1 MKNTKLNTKLYVG
14 NLSYNITEK
23 ELKDHFESSIG
34 IGNVINAKIIFD
46 DSSYKKRSKGFGF
59 IEMSNEEHAKLAIE
73 KLNGTELMGR
83 NIVVSVAKQKN
94 KKIF

>member
-14 NLSYNITEK
+14 NLSYNITEQ
-23 ELKDHFESSIG
+23 ELKDHFESS

-59 IEMSNEEHAKLAIE
+59 IEMSNEEEAKKAIE